1 MALQF
6 KAFEFQ
12 LSQAKI
18 AMQQKSGSIQTQK
31 TSKKSKEA
39 HDKEDF
45 SKQGGSRDESVAN
58 LIAVD
63 PNLQA

>member
-1 MALQF
+1 M
-6 KAFEFQ
+6 
-12 LSQAKI
+12 SQAKI

-39 HDKEDF
+39 HDKEDL

-58 LIAVD
+58 LVAVD